1 MNEAMIKI
9 TDLRKSYG
17 NLDVL
22 KGIDLTIAEREVVVI
37 IGPSGSGKS
46 TLLRCINYL
55 EEPTGGSI
63 VIDGIPLTGEANINE
78 IRKEVGMVF
87 QRFNLFPHMTVLENL
102 VLAPMKVRGISRSEA
117 EQTAQELLIKVG
129 LMIKQMLILIK
140 ALSGGQQERV
150 AIARALAMKPK
161 ALLFDEPNF
170 ALDPEMINEV
180 LDVMKSLAKEGMTMA
195 VVTHEMGFARE
206 VGDRVIFCRW
216 RSYRRAGR
224 TRRGFFACE
233 RRTHAQLFIQ
243 NIISVTKVNWVFY
256 YPKCYI
262 SINCK
267 LACEIFETCEFFVT
281 LSAGD
286 LRSAANYYIKASREI
301 AIPSPLG
308 NSRRY
313 EL

>member
-129 LMIKQMLILIK
+129 LDDK
-140 ALSGGQQERV
+140 ANAYPDQLSGGQQQRV

-161 ALLFDEPNF
+161 ALLFDEPTS

-224 TRRGFFACE
+224 TRRGFFCMRKKNA
-233 RRTHAQLFIQ
+233 RAAF
-243 NIISVTKVNWVFY
+243 
-256 YPKCYI
+256 
-262 SINCK
+262 
-267 LACEIFETCEFFVT
+267 
-281 LSAGD
+281 LSKI
-286 LRSAANYYIKASREI
+286 L
-301 AIPSPLG
+301 
-308 NSRRY
+308 
-313 EL
+313 